1 MDFDHLAAIDW
12 QVMPA
17 AVKQTIWAGAATIGA
32 AWLGRL
38 AWHTQL
44 VRLGQRRFWSL
55 ELLWELVLATA
66 LGFVADGIA
75 EYFGVQGKAATAL
88 SASSHWPRA
97 KRSSACRPCRSAF
110 FGSSFIA
117 AARAASALSYSPR
130 LSWTRLRPTAAAAF
144 VLASL
149 ANSW

>member
-1 MDFDHLAAIDW
+1 MDFDHVAWIDW
-12 QVMPA
+12 QLMPA
-17 AVKQTIWAGAATIGA
+17 AVKQTIWAGAATVGA

-75 EYFGVQGKAATAL
+75 DYFEVHGKASTAL
-88 SASSHWPRA
+88 VIAVSYLGPRGVEQILA
-97 KRSSACRPCRSAF
+97 KL
-110 FGSSFIA
+110 
-117 AARAASALSYSPR
+117 AARYVPV
-130 LSWTRLRPTAAAAF
+130 TP
-144 VLASL
+144 
-149 ANSW
+149 ANGKENG

>member
-1 MDFDHLAAIDW
+1 MDFDHVAWIDW
-12 QVMPA
+12 QLMPA

-44 VRLGQRRFWSL
+44 VRLGHRRFWSL

-75 EYFGVQGKAATAL
+75 DYLQVQGKAATAL
-88 SASSHWPRA
+88 VIVVSYLGPRGVEQLLA
-97 KRSSACRPCRSAF
+97 K
-110 FGSSFIA
+110 IA
-117 AARAASALSYSPR
+117 ARYVPASGSAVKVEPAANGKER
-130 LSWTRLRPTAAAAF
+130 G
-144 VLASL
+144 
-149 ANSW
+149 